1 MSQLQQ
7 LKQQINGLGQ
17 AARRTGQELA
27 QFDSAF
33 AQQSAQVQA
42 TIGGSAQSKDRVMT
56 ASIQEAKIKVHAAVE
71 ALARL
76 SQTANQYAA
85 SL

>member
-7 LKQQINGLGQ
+7 LKQQINGLGR
-17 AARRTGQELA
+17 AARRTGQELS
-27 QFDSAF
+27 QLDSAF

-56 ASIQEAKIKVHAAVE
+56 ASIQEAKTKVHAAVE